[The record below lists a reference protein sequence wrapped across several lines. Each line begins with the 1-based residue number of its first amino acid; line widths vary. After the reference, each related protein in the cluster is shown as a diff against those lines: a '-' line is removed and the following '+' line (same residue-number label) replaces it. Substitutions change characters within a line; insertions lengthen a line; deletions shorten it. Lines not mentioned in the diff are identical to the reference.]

1 MSKSHLI
8 WSRFPLE
15 NGWHGSFFL
24 EATFS
29 RLNHFRFSNTRSKP
43 HDNSHDCFTCFIVV
57 NLPLSLSL
65 SLNRNLLIITLKCKR
80 KDVFHCKW
88 CSEYKIGQLD
98 VSETERC
105 VTELVTQFY
114 VAPGY
119 SHTFI
124 LFVEWSRRD
133 CGGRHKKSMNG
144 RYLLQQDWKRLGC
157 SHLSTIHQ

>member
-1 MSKSHLI
+1 MWAKATLFEADFHSRTADMEVFSLRRRFQDWIISGFLTRAANHMTIATIVSHVLLLWI
-8 WSRFPLE
+8 Y
-15 NGWHGSFFL
+15 
-24 EATFS
+24 
-29 RLNHFRFSNTRSKP
+29 
-43 HDNSHDCFTCFIVV
+43 
-57 NLPLSLSL
+57 LSLSL
-65 SLNRNLLIITLKCKR
+65 SLNRNLLIITQKCKR